1 MEEVCLAGSH
11 FRANA
16 VPSDGRGPHPVQ
28 LQPLPEG
35 GCAKRV
41 ATQSAAGPAGTLALL
56 VGG

>member
-1 MEEVCLAGSH
+1 MAGSH

-16 VPSDGRGPHPVQ
+16 LPGDRRGPHPVQ

-41 ATQSAAGPAGTLALL
+41 AAQSAAGPAGTLALL